1 LGFFAG
7 AAIIT
12 LNFYALA
19 RVAPGL
25 AQLAKGAVAPLLFQ
39 FYGRLILTGVLLYLL
54 IAWLHVSVIA
64 LLAGLS
70 TVIVNALLWATLFY
84 IIGRKGKEA

>member
-1 LGFFAG
+1 
-7 AAIIT
+7 
-12 LNFYALA
+12 
-19 RVAPGL
+19 
-25 AQLAKGAVAPLLFQ
+25 
-39 FYGRLILTGVLLYLL
+39 LLYLL